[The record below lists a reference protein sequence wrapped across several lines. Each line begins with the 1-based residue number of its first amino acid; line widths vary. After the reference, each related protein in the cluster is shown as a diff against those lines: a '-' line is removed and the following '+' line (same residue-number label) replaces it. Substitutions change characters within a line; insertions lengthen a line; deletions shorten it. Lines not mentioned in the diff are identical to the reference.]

1 MISNPI
7 AQVSPLLYNSSYNP
21 GKSILTYVSVYGS
34 GTQVT
39 FNELQAIVNRKITE
53 AIVFG
58 VRCGASCL
66 MIIIT
71 WLITQRKRTAI
82 FIINQTS
89 LFLILLHS
97 ALYFKY
103 LLSSISSLTYTL
115 TYFPQAVTRNDVHVY
130 GATNIIEVLLV
141 ASIEVSLA
149 YQVKIVFSGQ
159 SFRKLGHS
167 VLCLSTLLGLST
179 ICMFAYTAIHGIARK
194 YAGKSTPHLA
204 KYFNIS
210 TILLASSINLM
221 TLILVIKLIL
231 AIRSRRFLGLRQF
244 DTFYILLIVSVHS
257 LVCPSIMFILSYSLP
272 QNRGTDVLVTVATL
286 LVVLSLPFSS
296 MWANARNNVSMGEP
310 ATEGTYSPNMNR
322 FYSRDL
328 GKFTDNHS
336 QGIFSPYSEPKVTQ
350 GQPVGL
356 ASYRDSIRNGAIS
369 PSSETTTYDK
379 LANHLAI
386 STEDEKNINV
396 SHGQYSTAGEYSDR
410 TPRQILTELA
420 QNGQYNTSRALP
432 RRFGEGILHDSDE
445 FLGIATPDTVTEAA
459 ARRFWL
465 GDAGPKRS

>member
-1 MISNPI
+1 MASNPI
-7 AQVSPLLYNSSYNP
+7 SQLSPLVYNSSYNP
-21 GKSILTYVSVYGS
+21 GGSTLTYVSVYGS

-39 FNELQAIVNRKITE
+39 FNELQAIVNKKITE

-103 LLSSISSLTYTL
+103 LLSSISSLAYTL

-141 ASIEVSLA
+141 ASIEISLA

-159 SFRKLGHS
+159 NFRKLGHS

-179 ICMFAYTAIHGIARK
+179 IVMFAYTAIHGIART
-194 YAGKSTPHLA
+194 YAGEPTQHLA

-221 TLILVIKLIL
+221 TLILIIKLIL

-257 LVCPSIMFILSYSLP
+257 LISPSILFILSYSLP
-272 QNRGTDVLVTVATL
+272 PNHGTDVLVTVATL

-310 ATEGTYSPNMNR
+310 AAEGTFSPNVNR
-322 FYSRDL
+322 FYSRDIS
-328 GKFTDNHS
+328 KFTDNHS
-336 QGIFSPYSEPKVTQ
+336 QGMFSPYNEPKVTQ
-350 GQPVGL
+350 GQPMGL
-356 ASYRDSIRNGAIS
+356 DSYRGGIRNGAIS
-369 PSSETTTYDK
+369 PSSEVTTYDK
-379 LANHLAI
+379 LANHLVI
-386 STEDEKNINV
+386 STEEEKNINV
-396 SHGQYSTAGEYSDR
+396 PHEQYSTAEEPCNR
-410 TPRQILTELA
+410 TPRQILTELT
-420 QNGQYNTSRALP
+420 QNGQYSIPKALP
-432 RRFGEGILHDSDE
+432 RKLREGILHDSDE
-445 FLGIATPDTVTEAA
+445 FLGIATPDTVTEAS

-465 GDAGPKRS
+465 GG